1 MLVQAV
7 LIGFIAMFVTFEW
20 MLCTNMGSRQII
32 TGVLV
37 GRVRG
42 DLKTGIILGAT
53 LEMVF
58 IGSITLG
65 AAVPPDV
72 ITGGILGAAFA
83 ISTGKGADVALALA
97 FPIATLY
104 LVVDNLL
111 TLVLLPVF
119 VHKADRY
126 VEEGEFRKMEMMHIL
141 GGFVVKSLPRGIICA
156 AAFYLGTPVM
166 NRVLESI
173 PEFVQNGLV
182 AAAGFIPALGIALLT
197 RMILTKKTVVF
208 FVLGFT
214 ISAYLRIPMLGIA
227 LLASVLAV
235 ILVEL
240 QGSHT
245 VVRQE
250 VMEDEDF

>member
-1 MLVQAV
+1 MLAQAI

-20 MLCTNMGSRQII
+20 MLGTNLGSRPII

-37 GRVRG
+37 GLVMG

-119 VHKADRY
+119 VHKADKY
-126 VEEGEFRKMEMMHIL
+126 VERGEFRKMEMMHIL

-173 PEFVQNGLV
+173 P
-182 AAAGFIPALGIALLT
+182 AGFIPALGIALLT

-214 ISAYLRIPMLGIA
+214 VSAYLRIPMLGIA

-240 QGSHT
+240 QSSQT
-245 VVRQE
+245 VVKQE